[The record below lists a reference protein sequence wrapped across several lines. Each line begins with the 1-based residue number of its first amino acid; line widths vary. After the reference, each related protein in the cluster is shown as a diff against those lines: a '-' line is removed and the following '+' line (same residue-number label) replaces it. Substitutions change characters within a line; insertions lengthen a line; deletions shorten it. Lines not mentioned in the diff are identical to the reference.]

1 MNEMPEGNLSPKY
14 DIGNAPPAKEKKKP
28 RVSLIVGLAVAAAA
42 LLAAAALFLISYF
55 SANSRFNRAMESGDF
70 EAAEEM
76 IESKKLKAS
85 EINDEYFL
93 TLADHY
99 LDDFKND
106 KSEYKDSVQKL
117 IDLKSADIFDK
128 STYDKIED
136 CERTVIDGYVG
147 KIYDSFCEKQIGY
160 EDAAKQIKKCD
171 VFDDGLAKD
180 LIGEYASKAEEKR
193 EEFYADALAMIT
205 DRWNEYT
212 PDEII
217 DALDSFGDYRNAKTL
232 AGILGEIKEGNG
244 VEAAKLLI
252 DYEDMIE
259 ASEDVID
266 AEAPSSGLIDAMKS
280 DILDGCFE
288 SGSSDSDGEKLDK
301 KLKYSYTKAL
311 FGDDSDKK
319 TTICGNESIRA
330 FSLGKELDLDMF
342 SGCKGGTGK
351 VLYLAHYLSDSSYE
365 PYDMFY
371 YYRYEDLKDIPSSKM
386 PESLEDVEYLIVY
399 DEGGDFYS
407 DYSTKDGDTVKVY
420 QRTIQVTVR
429 QYPTGKIIYDSGVL
443 TGPTPPDSLTVSTGT
458 KFAYGEDPDLS
469 AVIAKVKETV
479 GLE

>member
-1 MNEMPEGNLSPKY
+1 MNEMPDGNLSPQF
-14 DIGNAPPAKEKKKP
+14 DGGSVPPAKTKKKP
-28 RVSLIVGLAVAAAA
+28 RVSLIIGLAVAAAA
-42 LLAAAALFLISYF
+42 LLAVAALFLISYF
-55 SANSRFNRAMESGDF
+55 SANSRFNRAMEGGDF
-70 EAAEEM
+70 EAAEEI

-99 LDDFKND
+99 LDDLKD
-106 KSEYKDSVQKL
+106 GKSDYKGAVQKL
-117 IDLKSADIFDK
+117 IDLKSADVFDK
-128 STYDKIED
+128 STHKKIED
-136 CERTVIDGYVG
+136 RERTVIDGYVG
-147 KIYDSFCEKQIGY
+147 KIYDSFCDKQIGY
-160 EDAAKQIKKCD
+160 DDAIEKIGECDSFGDDLAEDI
-171 VFDDGLAKD
+171 
-180 LIGEYASKAEEKR
+180 IGEYFSKTEEKR
-193 EEFYADALAMIT
+193 DEFYTDALAMIT
-205 DRWNEYT
+205 DRGNEYT

-244 VEAAKLLI
+244 IEAAKLLI

-259 ASEDVID
+259 ASNDVID

-301 KLKYSYTKAL
+301 KVKYSYTKAL

-351 VLYLAHYLSDSSYE
+351 VLYLAHYLGDSSYE

-399 DEGGDFYS
+399 DEGGEFYA
-407 DYSTKDGDTVKVY
+407 DYSTNDGVTVKVY

-469 AVIAKVKETV
+469 AVIAKVKQTV
-479 GLE
+479 GLS